1 MKKKK
6 AKGLWAAF
14 LSLLMVLSMLPI
26 SAFAQET
33 TVTEVKDAQGL
44 KSALEEGGTVKL
56 TDSFSID
63 ETMDINITKPVELD
77 LNGQTVTKTYG
88 EINHFF
94 ITIKDGGS
102 LTLNDSGESGA
113 LVAND
118 SSYGYGIQLRSNSAF
133 IMNGGKIKT
142 TQETIDIYTNA
153 SNVNVEINGGSVVS
167 TSDSVMN
174 VRGGSVH
181 INGGTL
187 TSSGRTGIYIST
199 YSSTPIDFTM
209 SGGTLVA
216 NNCGSGAIQ
225 AYQGANVT
233 ITGDATVQA
242 NNCYGIQAQE
252 DIVLNVSGNGSII
265 STGSRPAISVSDEAK
280 VNISDGTVSSEKGA
294 AIRTED
300 NATVTISGGSL
311 TGGSSKG
318 AIEKYESIT
327 GGTNNSSIT
336 ITGGIFS
343 SDVSE
348 YVDKNVGGLVPNPDG
363 DGFIIAEYVA
373 FNGENKYTSIQD
385 AINNASAG
393 DTILLADGL
402 HDEHVVIDKSIILK
416 NTEGANP
423 QVTDITA
430 IGDID
435 GLTFEGLTFVGASN
449 VSTGDVNLSALY
461 LQGSSLMKNVTVK
474 NCDFVLNN
482 DYVTANSGSAE
493 DYSTIAI
500 TTLNVEGL
508 TVEGCTIDGYTISAY
523 HNPGNGGNIT
533 YKDNTIKNVKSG
545 IAFIATDGITVTG
558 NTFENANGIRLEDNW
573 GGGDKCSDV
582 TIEQNKFISVS
593 SDDAYG
599 QYAIRT
605 EDSNGNPGF
614 EGTLELKENY
624 WGENPDFDAL
634 VVGNVETNV
643 YPYYVDTEM
652 TQLVT
657 AANGIAINYSAEM
670 EVGETLQLTATVS
683 PDNADDKTVT
693 WSSSDDSIATVDQN
707 GLVTAKAEGKVVI
720 TATNSA
726 GQSANCMITV
736 KAASTDNSGNNS
748 NNDNQGNGT
757 ASEVT
762 PPSENGGSS
771 TPQTGDFSNMMP
783 WMVVM
788 LLALSASV
796 ACVLNIKKNRVR

>member
-1 MKKKK
+1 MQKKRK
-6 AKGLWAAF
+6 KGLWAAF
-14 LSLLMVLSMLPI
+14 LSLLMVVSMLPI

-33 TVTEVKDAQGL
+33 TVTEVKDAAGL
-44 KSALEEGGTVKL
+44 KAALENGGSVKL

-63 ETMDINITKPVELD
+63 EKLDINITKPVELD

-118 SSYGYGIQLRSNSAF
+118 SSYGYGIQLYNGAAF
-133 IMNGGKIKT
+133 IMNGGKI
-142 TQETIDIYTNA
+142 ETHEESIDVYTDANA
-153 SNVNVEINGGSVVS
+153 KIEINGGEVIS
-167 TSDSVMN
+167 TNDNVLG
-174 VRGGSVH
+174 VRGGTTT
-181 INGGTL
+181 INGGKL
-187 TSSGRTGIYIST
+187 TSGGRTGVYIST

-216 NNCGSGAIQ
+216 NDCNSGAIQ

-252 DIVLNVSGNGSII
+252 NVVLNVSGNGSII
-265 STGSRPAISVSDEAK
+265 STGNPPAISVSDEAK

-327 GGTNNSSIT
+327 GGTNNSSIR

-373 FNGENKYTSIQD
+373 FNGENKYTSIQA
-385 AINNASAG
+385 AIDNASAD
-393 DTILLADGL
+393 DTILVADGL
-402 HDEHVVIDKSIILK
+402 HEEHITIDKAVTLK
-416 NTEGANP
+416 NAEGANP

-449 VSTGDVNLSALY
+449 VKSLDTNLSALY

>member
-33 TVTEVKDAQGL
+33 TVTEVKDAAGL
-44 KSALEEGGTVKL
+44 KAALENGGSVKL

-63 ETMDINITKPVELD
+63 EKLDINITKPVELD

-118 SSYGYGIQLRSNSAF
+118 SSYGYGIQLYNGAAF
-133 IMNGGKIKT
+133 IMNGGKI
-142 TQETIDIYTNA
+142 ETHEESIDVYTDANA
-153 SNVNVEINGGSVVS
+153 KIEINGGEVIS
-167 TSDSVMN
+167 TNDNVLG
-174 VRGGSVH
+174 VRGGTTT
-181 INGGTL
+181 INGGKL
-187 TSSGRTGIYIST
+187 TSGGRTGVYIST
-199 YSSTPIDFTM
+199 YSSTPIEFTM
-209 SGGTLVA
+209 NGGTLVA
-216 NNCGSGAIQ
+216 NDCGSGAIQ
-225 AYQGANVT
+225 AYKGANVT
-233 ITGDATVQA
+233 ITGNAVIQA
-242 NNCYGIQAQE
+242 NDCCGIQAQE
-252 DIVLNVSGNGSII
+252 NVVLNVSGNSSIA
-265 STGSRPAISVSDEAK
+265 STGIRPAISASDKAN
-280 VNISDGTVSSEKGA
+280 VNISGGTVSSEERA
-294 AIRTED
+294 AVRTE
-300 NATVTISGGSL
+300 NEAKVTISGGTL
-311 TGGSSKG
+311 TGADNYG
-318 AIEKYESIT
+318 AIEKYASYGE
-327 GGTNNSSIT
+327 TNNSSIT
-336 ITGGIFS
+336 ITGGAFS

-348 YVDKNVGGLVPNPDG
+348 YVDKSVGDLIQNPNG
-363 DGFIIAEYVA
+363 DGFIIADYIA
-373 FNGENKYTSIQD
+373 FNGDNKYVSIQA
-385 AINNASAG
+385 AIDNASAN
-393 DTILLADGL
+393 DTILVADGL
-402 HDEHVVIDKSIILK
+402 HEEHITIDKAVTLK
-416 NTEGANP
+416 NAEGANP

-449 VSTGDVNLSALY
+449 IKNSDTNLSALY
-461 LQGSSLMKNVTVK
+461 LQGGSLMKNVTVK
-474 NCDFVLNN
+474 NCNFILNN
-482 DYVTANSGSAE
+482 DYVTANTGSAE

-508 TVEGCTIDGYTISAY
+508 TVEGCTIDGYTITAY
-523 HNPGNGGNIT
+523 HNPGNGGSIA
-533 YKDNTIKNVKSG
+533 YKDNTVKNVKSG
-545 IAFIATDGITVTG
+545 IAFIATKGITVTG

-573 GGGDKCSDV
+573 GGGEKCSDV

-593 SDDAYG
+593 SDSTYG
-599 QYAIRT
+599 QYAVKT

-624 WGENPDFDAL
+624 WGENPDFGKL
-634 VVGNVETNV
+634 IVGSVEANV
-643 YPYYVDTEM
+643 YPYYTDAEMSELATE
-652 TQLVT
+652 
-657 AANGIAINYSAEM
+657 ANGIAINYSAEM
-670 EVGETLQLTATVS
+670 KVGETLQLTATVS
-683 PDNADDKTVT
+683 PDNAGDKTVT

-726 GQSANCMITV
+726 GQSANCTITV
-736 KAASTDNSGNNS
+736 KAASTGGNGNTSS
-748 NNDNQGNGT
+748 NDGT

-762 PPSENGGSS
+762 PSEDGSS
-771 TPQTGDFSNMMP
+771 PQTGDFSNMMP
-783 WMVVM
+783 WMVIM

-796 ACVLNIKKNRVR
+796 ASLVAIRKNRAK

>member
-1 MKKKK
+1 MQKKRK
-6 AKGLWAAF
+6 KGLWAAF
-14 LSLLMVLSMLPI
+14 LSLLMVVSMLPI
-26 SAFAQET
+26 SVFAQET
-33 TVTEVKDAQGL
+33 AVTKVKDAQGL
-44 KSALEEGGTVKL
+44 KSALEEGGIVKL

-63 ETMDINITKPVELD
+63 ETMDIHITKPVELD

-88 EINHFF
+88 EINHYFM
-94 ITIKDGGS
+94 TIKDGGS
-102 LTLNDSGESGA
+102 LTLNDSGEGGA
-113 LVAND
+113 LIANH
-118 SSYGYGIQLRSNSAF
+118 SSYGYGIQLRSNSTF

-142 TQETIDIYTNA
+142 TQETIDIYTDA
-153 SNVNVEINGGSVVS
+153 SNVNIEINGGSVVS

-216 NNCGSGAIQ
+216 NDCNSGAIQ
-225 AYQGANVT
+225 AYKGANVT

-252 DIVLNVSGNGSII
+252 NVVLNVSGNSSIA
-265 STGSRPAISVSDEAK
+265 STGMRPAISASDKAS
-280 VNISDGTVSSEKGA
+280 VNISGGTVSSEERA
-294 AIRTED
+294 AVRTE
-300 NATVTISGGSL
+300 NEAKVTISGGTL
-311 TGGSSKG
+311 TGADNYG
-318 AIEKYESIT
+318 AIEKYASYGE
-327 GGTNNSSIT
+327 TNNSSIT
-336 ITGGIFS
+336 ITGGAFS

-363 DGFIIAEYVA
+363 DGFIIAKYVA

-402 HDEHVVIDKSIILK
+402 HDEHVVINKALTLK
-416 NTEGANP
+416 NAEGANP
-423 QVTDITA
+423 QVTDISA

-435 GLTFEGLTFVGASN
+435 GRSFEGLTFVGASN
-449 VSTGDVNLSALY
+449 VKSLDTNLSALY

-558 NTFENANGIRLEDNW
+558 NTFENANGIRLESGWDSDDN
-573 GGGDKCSDV
+573 KCTDV
-582 TIEQNKFISVS
+582 TIEQNKFLSVS

-605 EDSNGNPGF
+605 ENSNGVSGY

-643 YPYYVDTEM
+643 YPYYADTEM

-657 AANGIAINYSAEM
+657 AANGITINYNAEM